1 MCLRNWDCDQIMIFV
16 ESYFSIVR
24 FFEDVKKI
32 IILIDLNDFFWGGG
46 EGSGVQ
52 ELLDAN
58 NFKGFII
65 YKSICKYDLIFFFEL
80 YLSHLCV
87 IMVIQRYNH
96 DNHDNPTYI

>member
-1 MCLRNWDCDQIMIFV
+1 MIFV

-32 IILIDLNDFFWGGG
+32 IILIDLNDFFFFGGG
-46 EGSGVQ
+46 VKGAAYKSYWMPIILKV
-52 ELLDAN
+52 LL
-58 NFKGFII
+58 F

>member
-32 IILIDLNDFFWGGG
+32 IILIDLNDFFFWGGG
-46 EGSGVQ
+46 EGSDVQ

-65 YKSICKYDLIFFFEL
+65 L
-80 YLSHLCV
+80 
-87 IMVIQRYNH
+87 
-96 DNHDNPTYI
+96 

>member
-32 IILIDLNDFFWGGG
+32 IILIDLNDFFFGGGG

-65 YKSICKYDLIFFFEL
+65 L
-80 YLSHLCV
+80 
-87 IMVIQRYNH
+87 
-96 DNHDNPTYI
+96 

>member
-1 MCLRNWDCDQIMIFV
+1 MIFV

-32 IILIDLNDFFWGGG
+32 IILIDLNDFLGGGG

-65 YKSICKYDLIFFFEL
+65 L
-80 YLSHLCV
+80 
-87 IMVIQRYNH
+87 
-96 DNHDNPTYI
+96 

>member
-1 MCLRNWDCDQIMIFV
+1 MIFV

-32 IILIDLNDFFWGGG
+32 IILIDLNDFFLGGGG

-65 YKSICKYDLIFFFEL
+65 L
-80 YLSHLCV
+80 
-87 IMVIQRYNH
+87 
-96 DNHDNPTYI
+96 